1 MQNKEIISTD
11 KAPGAIGPYSQAVKT
26 NGLVYTSGQIP
37 VDPAT
42 SKVVEGGIEE
52 QAHMVL
58 KNLTA
63 VLSQAGCCLGDVI
76 KTTVFL
82 KDMGD
87 FAAINAV
94 YATYFTENFPAR
106 SCVQVA
112 KLPLDVGIEIE
123 AVAADPEAKTC
134 SCGCE

>member
-1 MQNKEIISTD
+1 MAKEIISTD

-26 NGLVYTSGQIP
+26 NGLVYSSGQIP

-63 VLSQAGCCLGDVI
+63 VLSAAGCGLGDVI

-87 FAAINAV
+87 FAAVNSV

-123 AVAADPEAKTC
+123 AVAADPETRTC
-134 SCGCE
+134 TCGCE

>member
-1 MQNKEIISTD
+1 MQKEIISTD

-42 SKVVEGGIEE
+42 GKVVEGGIEE
-52 QAHMVL
+52 QANMVL

-63 VLSQAGCCLGDVI
+63 VLGEAGCGLGDVI
-76 KTTVFL
+76 KKTVFL

-94 YATYFTENFPAR
+94 YAEYFTENFPAR

-134 SCGCE
+134 GCGCE